1 MDNVD
6 VFAMLFR
13 QYRPLT
19 KTGFFLN
26 RGFLLNRFFLK
37 KWFFRDPNILHTQ
50 ASKTSFLTSLLF
62 QNVLS
67 CVQKMLGDDFDTFS
81 GYSVP
86 PPGSRPLLGK
96 KGPKNRRVLPPYWD
110 FTPPIGMDFVDR
122 LFQVSRALE
131 KTRFLVIF
139 TGFFVENTSFLPPLL
154 DFYPPYWDGFR

>member
-1 MDNVD
+1 
-6 VFAMLFR
+6 MLFR

-86 PPGSRPLLGK
+86 PPDLG
-96 KGPKNRRVLPPYWD
+96 PYWEKRVPKTD
-110 FTPPIGMDFVDR
+110 VFSPPIG
-122 LFQVSRALE
+122 
-131 KTRFLVIF
+131 I
-139 TGFFVENTSFLPPLL
+139 LPPLL
-154 DFYPPYWDGFR
+154 VWILLTGFFRFRARWKKRDF

>member
-1 MDNVD
+1 MLGECCLDNVD

-67 CVQKMLGDDFDTFS
+67 CVQKMLGDDFDTFL
-81 GYSVP
+81 GTPLCQKLHFRAKFFEGRTPCFRERSVP
-86 PPGSRPLLGK
+86 TPSFAYAGAGASSTSQGGGQTQVKIRQK
-96 KGPKNRRVLPPYWD
+96 K
-110 FTPPIGMDFVDR
+110 
-122 LFQVSRALE
+122 
-131 KTRFLVIF
+131 
-139 TGFFVENTSFLPPLL
+139 
-154 DFYPPYWDGFR
+154 